1 MPPFQLVILRHGQSL
16 YNLER
21 RFTGWI
27 DIELTAEGEE
37 EARRAGRI
45 LAREGFSFDIAFTS
59 FLKRAIATLWLVL
72 EEMDLMWIPV
82 EKAWQLNER
91 HYGALQGK
99 SRDDVARRFS
109 EDQVARWR
117 RGFNERPPLLST
129 DDPAL
134 LPSGRYKDLL
144 FLPRGESLKDALARV
159 IPYWEGN
166 IAPVVRSGKRVLIV
180 AHGNSLR
187 ALVKHL
193 GGITD
198 ADIVRMEIPTG
209 IPIVIEL
216 DEDLGFVRSFRLE
229 DA

>member
-27 DIELTAEGEE
+27 DVELTAEGEE

-45 LAREGFSFDIAFTS
+45 LVREGFSFDIAFTS

-91 HYGALQGK
+91 HYGALQGEN
-99 SRDDVARRFS
+99 RDDVARRFG

-129 DDPAL
+129 DDSEL
-134 LPSGRYKDLL
+134 LPSGRYKDLPL
-144 FLPRGESLKDALARV
+144 LPRGESLKDALARV
-159 IPYWEGN
+159 IPFWEAN
-166 IAPVVRSGKRVLIV
+166 IAPEVRSGRRVLIV

-193 GGITD
+193 EGITD
-198 ADIVRMEIPTG
+198 ADIVRMDIPTG

-216 DEDLGFVRSFRLE
+216 DEDLGFVRSYRLE